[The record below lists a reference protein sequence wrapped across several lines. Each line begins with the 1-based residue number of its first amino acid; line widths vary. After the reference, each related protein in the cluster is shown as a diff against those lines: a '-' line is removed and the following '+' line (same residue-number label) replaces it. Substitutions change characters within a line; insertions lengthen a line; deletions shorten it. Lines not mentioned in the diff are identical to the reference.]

1 MFMRKRHDA
10 ELREAHL
17 SARLAALQ
25 SAASTPRPFP
35 IKPAPFIAV
44 KDHTLGPDK
53 ATGAY
58 LLANK
63 RRLSATPNTILGNT
77 AHA

>member
-25 SAASTPRPFP
+25 SAASTGRPFK
-35 IKPAPFIAV
+35 IKPVPFIAV

-58 LLANK
+58 LLADN
-63 RRLSATPNTILGNT
+63 RGLSATPNTVLADT